1 MDALEPK
8 DTTHFLRDFGDIHHR
23 ISIGTGKKSIDFPW
37 SIFLYLM
44 KSRLLLLDSDDP
56 INSLP

>member
-1 MDALEPK
+1 MDTLELK
-8 DTTHFLRDFGDIHHR
+8 DTYQFLRDFADIH
-23 ISIGTGKKSIDFPW
+23 IDFLW
-37 SIFLYLM
+37 SIFLNLM

>member
-1 MDALEPK
+1 MDLLDLKNGLARNTCDVFIEVSSNFPILLSQPPDK
-8 DTTHFLRDFGDIHHR
+8 
-23 ISIGTGKKSIDFPW
+23 SGKI
-37 SIFLYLM
+37 

>member
-1 MDALEPK
+1 MDALELK
-8 DTTHFLRDFGDIHHR
+8 DTTHFLRDFGD
-23 ISIGTGKKSIDFPW
+23 
-37 SIFLYLM
+37 LM